1 MLKLDV
7 MFCIFS
13 MVCWTVSPSSFKR
26 SCWEVT
32 CSVDLFHKFSFY
44 FLSFKL
50 PVLFYCAAYFFQ
62 LYHKTLLLKGK
73 TLQRKISIKV
83 KDSGEF
89 SGSPLVE
96 TSSSNAGGLGS
107 IPGQGVKIP
116 HSSWPKKQNIKQK
129 QYCNKFNKDFKNNP
143 HQKKKKTKWPLKK
156 KWRSGL
162 GTILRAYGWWL
173 FLFLSSLTWSPCC
186 PFLYPRF
193 PLASHL
199 PSSFQE
205 QMWTSSCGQPLGPC
219 VQSGPWMRVSC
230 CLDQRANWAIARW
243 VVCWHGR
250 GRQRR

>member
-116 HSSWPKKQNIKQK
+116 HVLWQK
-129 QYCNKFNKDFKNNP
+129 QTNKQ
-143 HQKKKKTKWPLKK
+143 QKKIKNKKRQAGCPDAISDKNISCSRKTLQELIMK
-156 KWRSGL
+156 RIG
-162 GTILRAYGWWL
+162 
-173 FLFLSSLTWSPCC
+173 FFFSSHFASETTLTLL
-186 PFLYPRF
+186 PF
-193 PLASHL
+193 A
-199 PSSFQE
+199 
-205 QMWTSSCGQPLGPC
+205 
-219 VQSGPWMRVSC
+219 VQS
-230 CLDQRANWAIARW
+230 
-243 VVCWHGR
+243 
-250 GRQRR
+250 